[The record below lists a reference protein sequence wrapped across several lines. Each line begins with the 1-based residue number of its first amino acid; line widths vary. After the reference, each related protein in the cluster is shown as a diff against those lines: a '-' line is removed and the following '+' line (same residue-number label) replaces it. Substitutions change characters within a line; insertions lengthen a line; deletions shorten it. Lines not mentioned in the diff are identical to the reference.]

1 MISHLPLHIFPIR
14 GRHPGG
20 CLRGDASGCWAS
32 GLWIHSQEM
41 SGQEE
46 RVGGFVAGTLPAR
59 VAGLILQN
67 HHSYQGAPSTHS
79 CPFRM
84 LVTSG

>member
-1 MISHLPLHIFPIR
+1 M
-14 GRHPGG
+14 
-20 CLRGDASGCWAS
+20 
-32 GLWIHSQEM
+32 EM
-41 SGQEE
+41 SVTAGPLACGFIHRRRVGKEE
-46 RVGGFVAGTLPAR
+46 RVGSFVAGTLPAR

-67 HHSYQGAPSTHS
+67 HHSYRGAPSTHS